1 MSGHALLTE
10 PDSKFGSHGMN
21 VTFLFIV
28 AAAVCHVIIIV
39 QVAAAAAAAAASSPP
54 PARRTY
60 SKKLALTCN
69 KKITSGKRND
79 KGSSGGS
86 ERGTGETTF
95 PFDVTKGPK
104 ELCHLWNFCA
114 AARHVFIFFAALR
127 FLFFFSF
134 AQLC

>member
-21 VTFLFIV
+21 VTFLFVVAV

-39 QVAAAAAAAAASSPP
+39 QVAVAAAAAASPP

-114 AARHVFIFFAALR
+114 AARHVFIFFCR
-127 FLFFFSF
+127 FEVSVFFFF
-134 AQLC
+134 AELC

>member
-21 VTFLFIV
+21 VTFLFVVAV

-39 QVAAAAAAAAASSPP
+39 QVAVAAAAAASPP

-86 ERGTGETTF
+86 WRTGETTF

-127 FLFFFSF
+127 FLFFF
-134 AQLC
+134 LC